1 MFWGTIISTANDIRV
16 DRTCRF
22 VTCRPTK
29 PLSSRAFFIWRNYK
43 DISGVRK
50 SLRESNSTAPTASVQ
65 KPPLLNKTIAAINT
79 VFLLTGGY
87 FAARAVYYFKAGLYA
102 KTNRFFGWAIISG
115 LAFLVLKIV
124 EYHQKLE
131 AGLTMNYSSFFM
143 NYWLLTA
150 FHWLHV
156 LVGVVILFFIRRG
169 IQQKKEKASLDDI
182 EAGTAFWHM
191 CDLIWLL
198 LFPILYLLF

>member
-1 MFWGTIISTANDIRV
+1 MDSVSTQQKSIFYPPGGILIWIVIYVELLTFGMAIAALAYYGSQERV
-16 DRTCRF
+16 LF
-22 VTCRPTK
+22 HQH
-29 PLSSRAFFIWRNYK
+29 S
-43 DISGVRK
+43 
-50 SLRESNSTAPTASVQ
+50 Q
-65 KPPLLNKTIAAINT
+65 LLNKTIAAINT